1 MRTATKLI
9 SLVVLAAFTVSCAT
23 VFKGN
28 HSRVGFT
35 SEPRG
40 AKVYVDGQYMGDT
53 PIKLKL
59 ESRNNYTIEFVMEGY
74 KTKVFRL
81 TNHIGPGW
89 VILDVILG
97 LVPVLVDAV
106 TGSWYDLDQEHLNAV
121 LERQR
126 EYAPGL

>member
-1 MRTATKLI
+1 MKTKIIALI
-9 SLVVLAAFTVSCAT
+9 ALTVFSMSCAT

-40 AKVYVDGQYMGDT
+40 AKVYVDGAYMGDT
-53 PIKLKL
+53 PIRLKL
-59 ESRNNYTIEFVMEGY
+59 ESRHDYTIEFVQEGY
-74 KTKVFRL
+74 KTKAFHL

-89 VILDVILG
+89 VVLDVILG

-106 TGSWYDLDQEHLNAV
+106 TGSWYDLDQKHLNAV
-121 LERQR
+121 LERQQ
-126 EYAPGL
+126 ELTLNF

>member
-1 MRTATKLI
+1 MKIKIFALI
-9 SLVVLAAFTVSCAT
+9 AIAACSLSCAT

-35 SEPRG
+35 SAPRG
-40 AKVYVDGQYMGDT
+40 AKVYVNGAYMGDT
-53 PIKLKL
+53 PIRLKL
-59 ESRNNYTIEFVMEGY
+59 ESRHDYTVEFVKDGY
-74 KTKVFRL
+74 KTKAFHL

-89 VILDVILG
+89 VVLDVILG

-106 TGSWYDLDQEHLNAV
+106 TGSWYDLDQKHLNAV

-126 EYAPGL
+126 EMFPNL